1 MQMCE
6 AVQVVQ
12 VAGAY
17 NANTNLGEGWRLLAV
32 ALFFAQKGSD
42 FCFNRTML

>member
-1 MQMCE
+1 MQMSE
-6 AVQVVQ
+6 AAKVVQ
-12 VAGAY
+12 DAGAD
-17 NANTNLGEGWRLLAV
+17 NAGPNLGEGWRQLAV